1 MKPLNKLLA
10 AVAIG
15 CGAGAAVA
23 ASTPLTINSYSLSGL
38 SGFSIVE
45 TAGGINETV
54 AAGQIS
60 ISTSIGSFETYCMD
74 VLHGLNLPQSYLLDP
89 TYTNDEI
96 SRLFF
101 VSGFDGAGVGSDTNK
116 AALQLAIW
124 EAVYDPGNLNLATGD
139 FQVTSGDAG
148 AIGQAGTFLTN
159 AGLLAAGS
167 YPTALG
173 KFTSSLAEGPVSQ
186 TLVTAVPEPGT
197 YALMLAGLAGVG
209 FVARRRTRAGN

>member
-10 AVAIG
+10 AVTIA
-15 CGAGAAVA
+15 CGTGAVA
-23 ASTPLTINSYSLSGL
+23 AAPIPLTINSYSLSGL

-45 TAGGINETV
+45 TANGINETV

-60 ISTSIGSFETYCMD
+60 ISTNIGSFETYCMD
-74 VLHGLNLPQSYLLDP
+74 VLHDLTVPQSYLLDP

-124 EAVYDPGNLNLATGD
+124 EAVYDPGNLNLTTGD
-139 FQVTSGDAG
+139 FMVTGGDAA
-148 AIGQAGTFLTN
+148 AIAQAGTFLTS
-159 AGLLAAGS
+159 AGQLGAGT

-173 KFTSSLAEGPVSQ
+173 KFTSSLAEGPISQ
-186 TLVTAVPEPGT
+186 TLITAVPEPGT

-209 FVARRRTRAGN
+209 FVARRRTPARN